1 VGRSSS
7 RPGHRGLRLGH
18 GLLDAHRGL
27 LADRLL
33 DAGLLT
39 NRLLGAVLLATECD
53 AELRDHL
60 RELLARESEPARECV
75 GEQLRVGGLDVLSHR
90 LLSGDLLAE
99 LAADGLPLLGE
110 AVERNLLGLHRALL
124 APEPDYRLL
133 PDTSPRCHRAG
144 GLLLLCDLRLGL
156 LPELGLL
163 GQGLRLLL
171 LLELGLRLELLPDL
185 ALAGHCLATNL
196 RLLDRPLDLA
206 LRLRPLEL
214 GLLDGSGLLCYVCAG
229 GLLRWLLATRE
240 LLLWRLLLLLADLE
254 LWLLCLRFHRGLL
267 WRLDVRELLGLLG
280 DLAVLLGG
288 LRLPVARDL
297 AGRSRVLSASR

>member
-33 DAGLLT
+33 DVGLPT

-124 APEPDYRLL
+124 APDYRLL
-133 PDTSPRCHRAG
+133 PDTSPRRHRAD
-144 GLLLLCDLRLGL
+144 GLLLSDLRLGL
-156 LPELGLL
+156 LPELRLL

-171 LLELGLRLELLPDL
+171 ELGLRPELLADP